1 MTELLP
7 PPGARVA
14 VAMSGGVDSSV
25 AALLLKER
33 GCSVAG
39 VTLKLFCASEH
50 PDLEGDRSCCSLEAI
65 EDAAAV
71 AVRLGTPHHV
81 WDFEEIFRSEVIE
94 PFRSEY
100 LAGRTPN
107 PCVECNRRVRFR
119 ALLARVR
126 RAGFSFLATGH
137 YARLV
142 EEEGGPAILRARD
155 REKDQSYV
163 LWGIGAAD
171 LFTLAFPLG
180 GLLKKEVRRVAE
192 RAGLSV
198 ADKEESQDI
207 CFLPGGDLA
216 GFLGVQREG
225 EILDRE
231 GRRLGT
237 HEGAARYTVGQ
248 RKGLGVAGGE
258 RLYVTEVDIQKN
270 RVRLGTEGDLY
281 ASGLVAGDE
290 NLLVSENEV
299 FEGRIE
305 VKIRSRHAAAAASA
319 RRGSDG
325 SVVVLFE
332 EPQRAVT
339 PGQSA
344 VFYRGE
350 RLLGGAVIRSAV
362 PS

>member
-1 MTELLP
+1 MTEILP

-25 AALLLKER
+25 AALLLKEM
-33 GCSVAG
+33 GCRVAG
-39 VTLKLFCASEH
+39 ITLTLFCPSEN
-50 PDLEGDRSCCSLEAI
+50 PDLAGERSCCSLDAI
-65 EDAAAV
+65 EDAAEV
-71 AVRLGTPHHV
+71 AARVGIAHHV
-81 WDFEEIFRSEVIE
+81 WDFTEIFRSEVVD
-94 PFRSEY
+94 PFRREY

-107 PCVECNRRVRFR
+107 PCVECNRKVRFG
-119 ALLARVR
+119 ALLDKVR
-126 RAGFSFLATGH
+126 RSGFAFLATGH

-142 EEEGGPAILRARD
+142 EAEGGPAVFRGRD
-155 REKDQSYV
+155 RKKEQSYV

-171 LFTLAFPLG
+171 LSGVAFPLG
-180 GLLKKEVRRVAE
+180 GLLKEEVRRIAE

-198 ADKEESQDI
+198 AGKEESQDI
-207 CFLPGGDLA
+207 CFLPGGDLG
-216 GFLGVQREG
+216 GFLGVRREG
-225 EILDRE
+225 EILGRD

-237 HEGAARYTVGQ
+237 HEGAPRYTVGQ
-248 RKGLGVAGGE
+248 RRGLGVAAGE
-258 RLYVTEVDIQKN
+258 RLYVTEVDIQNN
-270 RVRLGTEGDLY
+270 RVRLGVDGDLY
-281 ASGLVAGDE
+281 ASGFAAGDE

-305 VKIRSRHAAAAASA
+305 VKIRYRHPAAAASA
-319 RRGSDG
+319 RRAEDG
-325 SVVVLFE
+325 SIEVRFE